1 MVTVHLTAGR
11 LELDLAP
18 AIGGSIRRFD
28 YLAADR
34 CQHLLR
40 PAPADADDVLAMA
53 SFPLVPFANRIRSG
67 RFECDG
73 VTIAL
78 TPNLPGDPS
87 PLHGQGWL
95 GVWEVEAADTR
106 SARLRFVHDGGE
118 WPWHYEAWQDFALDE
133 GGLTLTLGCRNLS
146 PRPMP
151 CGLAQHPYFPCD
163 AATVIDL
170 DVATAWTVDAQTLPV
185 EQVEPNGLYS
195 VSDRHICGTDLDNSF
210 EGWSGTADIRWAPQ
224 SVGLRLSSPDAS
236 RFQIYSPTGEGY
248 FAAEPVQN
256 TVAALNMPQ
265 DRWKAMGIEMLARG
279 ECREMRM
286 RLDVIDA
293 A

>member
-1 MVTVHLTAGR
+1 MVTVRLAAGS

-28 YLAADR
+28 YVAKDR
-34 CQHLLR
+34 HQHLLR
-40 PAPADADDVLAMA
+40 AASEDANDVLAMA
-53 SFPLVPFANRIRSG
+53 SFPLVPFANRIRGG

-78 TPNLPGDPS
+78 TPNLPSDPS

-95 GVWEVEAADTR
+95 GVWEVEASDTR
-106 SARLRFVHDGGE
+106 TARLRFVHEGGE

-163 AATVIDL
+163 AATIIDL
-170 DVATAWTVDAQTLPV
+170 NVETAWTVDADTLPV
-185 EQVEPNGLYS
+185 EQVEPTGRYE
-195 VSDRHICGTDLDNSF
+195 VRDRQICGTDLDNSF
-210 EGWSGTADIRWAPQ
+210 EGWSGTADIRWRSDAMA
-224 SVGLRLSSPDAS
+224 LRMSSPDAS
-236 RFQIYSPTGEGY
+236 RFQIYSPQGQGY

-265 DRWKAMGIEMLARG
+265 HRWQAMGIAMLAQG
-279 ECREMRM
+279 ESRMMRM
-286 RLDVIDA
+286 RFEVFDTD
-293 A
+293 